1 MANRLATRPRLEEIE
16 YPESDG
22 KPMAET
28 DTHRNLM
35 SRFIEML
42 TQHFADRQPA
52 YVSGNNFVYWE
63 EGNPSACVSP
73 DTYVVPGVPQAE
85 RNTYRAWLEGGRLP
99 SVVIEFTSRKTRV
112 EDVRKKRPIYEK
124 TLRVPEYFQFDPT
137 GDYLSPRLQGL
148 RLIDGEYVPLEL
160 VDGRLR
166 SEQLGLELVM
176 QGSQLRLFDPAAGV
190 FLRDQADERAAR
202 KAAEAAR
209 EAAEAAREAEA
220 RRRQDAETALEAALA
235 ELRKLRE
242 QRE

>member
-1 MANRLATRPRLEEIE
+1 
-16 YPESDG
+16 
-22 KPMAET
+22 
-28 DTHRNLM
+28 
-35 SRFIEML
+35 
-42 TQHFADRQPA
+42 
-52 YVSGNNFVYWE
+52 
-63 EGNPSACVSP
+63 
-73 DTYVVPGVPQAE
+73 
-85 RNTYRAWLEGGRLP
+85 
-99 SVVIEFTSRKTRV
+99 
-112 EDVRKKRPIYEK
+112 
-124 TLRVPEYFQFDPT
+124 
-137 GDYLSPRLQGL
+137 
-148 RLIDGEYVPLEL
+148 LIDGEYVPLEL